1 MRTFL
6 LRMASLL
13 LVSVALTATAATP
26 EQTASMLL
34 DKLQAG
40 DMAAAEAMFTPEM
53 AKAVPA
59 AALGTLWQQ
68 MGGLKSRGP
77 SRVVPQQGMQVVLQA
92 LEFGVGPVNAS
103 VAVDAE
109 GRVAGLFFQPAK
121 AASPPPPPVPAG
133 ASYREQDLEISTAKG
148 ALPATLA
155 MPNGKG
161 PFRAVVLVHG
171 SGPQDRNVTIG
182 RNRPFLDVA
191 RGLAAQGIAVL
202 RYEKRTRVRPQDFS
216 GDFTV
221 DDEIT
226 DDAVAAVALLARTPA
241 IDGKHIYVIGHS
253 QGGMLA
259 PRIATRSGQVAG
271 VVLWSAPARSLL
283 DLMPE
288 QHRYLLGLDGTISA
302 EEQAVL
308 DRLDTQIA
316 AARGTAD
323 VPASTLPL
331 GLPAHYWRTLE
342 QIDPVADAKALQ
354 QPVLVLHGGR
364 DFQVIETD
372 WTLWSRALTGSAT
385 LKRYETLNHLGIAGD
400 GPGSLDEYQQAGHVS
415 TALVDDVAR
424 WIEAR
429 S

>member
-1 MRTFL
+1 MRAFV
-6 LRMASLL
+6 LRMGSLL
-13 LVSVALTATAATP
+13 LAGVALSANAATP
-26 EQTASMLL
+26 EQTASALL

-40 DMAAAEAMFTPEM
+40 DMAAAEAMFTPDM

-68 MGGLKSRGP
+68 MGGLKSRGTA
-77 SRVVPQQGMQVVLQA
+77 RVVSQQGMQVVLQP
-92 LEFGVGPVNAS
+92 LEFGAGPVNAS
-103 VAVDAE
+103 VAVDAQ
-109 GRVAGLFFQPAK
+109 GRVAGLFFQPAR
-121 AASPPPPPVPAG
+121 AAPSPPPVPDG
-133 ASYREQDLEISTAKG
+133 ASYRELDQEINTAKG
-148 ALPATLA
+148 SLPATLA

-202 RYEKRTRVRPQDFS
+202 RYEKRTRVRPHDFS

-241 IDGKHIYVIGHS
+241 IDAKHIYVIGHS

-288 QHRYLLGLDGTISA
+288 QHRHLFGLDGTISA
-302 EEQAVL
+302 EEQTVL

-323 VPASTLPL
+323 VPASALPL

-354 QPVLVLHGGR
+354 QPILVLHGDR
-364 DFQVIETD
+364 DFQVIDTD
-372 WTLWSRALTGSAT
+372 WKRWSGALSGRAT
-385 LKRYETLNHLGIAGD
+385 LHHYEGLNHLGIAGE
-400 GPGSLDEYQQAGHVS
+400 GPGSLAEYEQPGHVS
-415 TALVDDVAR
+415 PALIDDVAS
-424 WIEAR
+424 WIKAR

>member
-1 MRTFL
+1 MRRRL
-6 LRMASLL
+6 LRMGSLL
-13 LVSVALTATAATP
+13 LVSVALAATAATP
-26 EQTASMLL
+26 EQTASTLL

-59 AALGTLWQQ
+59 ASLKAVWQQ
-68 MGGLKSRGP
+68 MGGLKSRGTA
-77 SRVVPQQGMQVVLQA
+77 RVVPQQGMQVVLQP
-92 LEFGVGPVNAS
+92 LEFAAGPVNAS
-103 VAVDAE
+103 IAVDAE
-109 GRVAGLFFQPAK
+109 GRVAGLFFQPAR
-121 AASPPPPPVPAG
+121 ATPPPPPVPAG
-133 ASYREQDLEISTAKG
+133 ASYREQELEINTTNG

-155 MPNGKG
+155 VPNGNG

-171 SGPQDRNVTIG
+171 SGPQDRNETIG

-202 RYEKRTRVRPQDFS
+202 RYEKRTRVRPHDFS

-241 IDGKHIYVIGHS
+241 IDAKHIYVMGHS

-288 QHRYLLGLDGTISA
+288 QHRHLFGLDGTISP

-342 QIDPVADAKALQ
+342 QIDPVADAKGLQ

-364 DFQVIETD
+364 DFQVIDTD
-372 WTLWSRALTGSAT
+372 WTLWSRALSGTAT
-385 LKRYETLNHLGIAGD
+385 LQRYDTLNHLGIAGD
-400 GPGSLDEYQQAGHVS
+400 GPGSLAEYQQAGHVS
-415 TALVDDVAR
+415 TALIDDVAR